1 MGALTLVA
9 GNAIIRIM
17 IMVLVGIIFT
27 KLGIIDEKITAAA
40 STLLLMVI
48 NPINLLSSYLG
59 GYDAE
64 KAKGLFISM
73 GLCVVMMLFAI
84 AESFIAVKKGAPD
97 WEVERACI
105 TFGNL
110 GFMGIPIVTA
120 IVGSE
125 AVFYMSTL
133 ILIQNVFM
141 WTYGIMLMSG
151 ESAGKDT
158 FRKIL
163 HIPTIICILIGMV
176 IFFTRIPVPEI
187 VSAPLKSIAGSTTP
201 VAMIIS
207 GSIIARSNLKEVF
220 GHARI
225 LLISAI
231 RLIISPLLML
241 LVLKLLP
248 LPQLLSLT
256 VFIAAGTPSA
266 TNNNIFAVRYGKNA
280 GYATGIFT
288 MTTFACMFTIPALVI
303 LYNLVM

>member
-1 MGALTLVA
+1 MGELTLVA

-17 IMVLVGIIFT
+17 LMVLVGIIFT
-27 KLGIIDEKITAAA
+27 KIGLLDEKTSSAA
-40 STLLLMVI
+40 TVLLLSVI

-64 KAKGLFISM
+64 KAKGFFI
-73 GLCVVMMLFAI
+73 GIALCAVTLVI
-84 AESFIAVKKGAPD
+84 AVCEARIAVKKGAQD

-105 TFGNL
+105 IFGNL

-133 ILIQNVFM
+133 ILVQSSFM

-151 ESAGKDT
+151 QSAGKGT
-158 FRKIL
+158 VKML
-163 HIPTIICILIGMV
+163 LTTPTIVCILIGMV
-176 IFFTRIPVPEI
+176 IFFARIPVPDI
-187 VSAPLKSIAGSTTP
+187 VASPLRSIAACTTP

-207 GSIIARSNLKEVF
+207 GSIIARSRLRDVF
-220 GHARI
+220 GHKRI
-225 LLISAI
+225 LLISFI
-231 RLIISPLLML
+231 RLVMSPML
-241 LVLKLLP
+241 LFILLKFLHIP
-248 LPQLLSLT
+248 EILSLT
-256 VFIAAGTPSA
+256 AFIAAGTPSA

-288 MTTFACMFTIPALVI
+288 LTTFACMFTIPALVVV
-303 LYNLVM
+303 YNWLM